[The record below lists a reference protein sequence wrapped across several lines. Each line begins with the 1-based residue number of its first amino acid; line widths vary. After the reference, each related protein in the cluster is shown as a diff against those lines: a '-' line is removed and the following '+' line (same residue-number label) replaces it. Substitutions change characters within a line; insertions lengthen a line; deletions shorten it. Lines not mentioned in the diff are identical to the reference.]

1 MLTAFPIFSG
11 FLSKTSDAINIA
23 SSPYIPS
30 TSTEDVTTITYTF
43 STGEE
48 NTTGSTTTMST
59 KTEYQTSNTRDDS

>member
-1 MLTAFPIFSG
+1 MLTAFPMFSG

-30 TSTEDVTTITYTF
+30 TSTEDVTT
-43 STGEE
+43 GEE